1 MGLEILIGLGA
12 VLAIAVVSVLVMIA
26 YRRVVPTNMVHIVQS
41 SKKTTSYGKGKESGN
56 TYYEFPAS
64 IPVIGVKVTEF
75 PESIFQVSLQDYE
88 AYDSAR
94 LPFKVD
100 ISAFFRVDSA
110 ETAAQRV
117 ASFNELLGQ
126 LQDLLRGSVRR
137 ILATAQ
143 LEEIMQER
151 SSYGQQFTDEVKNQI
166 KEWGVLPVKTI
177 EFMDIRD
184 ANGSRVIADIMAK
197 EQSRIQTESRVK
209 VAENNREAEEK
220 EIEAQRQVE
229 LQKQDALKQVG
240 LRTAE
245 KDREVGIANEQAQQE
260 IQTQAK
266 ITAERNMEVV
276 RVESVKKA
284 EIEKDVAQVKAEQD
298 RKVAEVKAQQDKTV
312 QITAAEAQKESATRI
327 ADAELYAASKNAE
340 GIRVEGEAKAKAE
353 EAMLMAPVTTQI
365 ALANEIGSNEG
376 YQTYL
381 ITIKQVEASQEVGK
395 ELAKAMAN
403 ADMKIIANSGDMQS
417 GMTSL
422 GDMFTSKGGMNL
434 SAMME
439 AMSTTDAG
447 KALVSKVTGLVEDVT
462 GTTEK
467 QGSKALG
474 RLKKPNEA

>member
-1 MGLEILIGLGA
+1 MGILLIVGA
-12 VLAIAVVSVLVMIA
+12 IVALIAASFVIMTIF
-26 YRRVVPTNMVHIVQS
+26 RRVVPTNMVHIVQS
-41 SKKTTSYGKGKESGN
+41 SKKTTSYGKGKEAGN
-56 TYYEFPAS
+56 TYYEWPAS
-64 IPVIGVKVTEF
+64 IPLIGVKVTEF
-75 PESIFQVSLQDYE
+75 QESIFQVSLQDYE

-117 ASFNELLGQ
+117 ATFSELLSQ

-151 SSYGQQFTDEVKNQI
+151 STYGQQFTEEVRNQI

-197 EQSRIQTESRVK
+197 EQSRIQMESRIK

-220 EIEAQRQVE
+220 EIEASRQVE
-229 LQKQDALKQVG
+229 LQKQDALRQVG

-245 KDREVGIANEQAQQE
+245 KDREVGIAKEKVQQE
-260 IQTQAK
+260 IQSEAK
-266 ITAERNMEVV
+266 VTAERNMEVLK
-276 RVESVKKA
+276 VEQVKNA
-284 EIEKDVAQVKAEQD
+284 EIAKQVAEVKAEQD
-298 RKVAEVKAQQDKTV
+298 KKVAEVKAEQDKTV
-312 QITAAEAQKESATRI
+312 QITNAEAQKESATRI
-327 ADAELYAASKNAE
+327 ADADLYTAAKSAE
-340 GIRVEGEAKAKAE
+340 GIKLEGLAKAE
-353 EAMLMAPVTTQI
+353 AEKAMLMAPVDTQI
-365 ALANEIGSNEG
+365 TLAKEIGENEG
-376 YQTYL
+376 YQSYL

-395 ELAKAMAN
+395 ELAKAMSN
-403 ADMKIIANSGDMQS
+403 ADMKIIANSGDVQS

-422 GDMFTSKGGMNL
+422 GDMFTAKGGMNL

-447 KALVSKVTGLVEDVT
+447 KALINRIT
-462 GTTEK
+462 GTSDKPKLDLLNKVKTE
-467 QGSKALG
+467 
-474 RLKKPNEA
+474 NEA